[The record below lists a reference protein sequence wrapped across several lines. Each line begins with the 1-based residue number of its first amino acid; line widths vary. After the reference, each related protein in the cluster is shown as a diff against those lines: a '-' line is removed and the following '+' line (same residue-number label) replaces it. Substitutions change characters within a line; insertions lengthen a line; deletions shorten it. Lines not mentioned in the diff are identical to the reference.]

1 MKFPRLNL
9 FISCIVIFG
18 LAACTTT
25 PEKPTYADITF
36 SHLSPIK
43 LNVGEI
49 KVVNEFKST
58 LKSPHVE
65 HELPVKIDQSIIR
78 WSKDRLQ
85 AVGGSGA
92 YAILTIKDASAV
104 EAAMEKSKGLKGVF
118 TNDQSELYTFHVA
131 VELKIVEVNGSKGLA
146 TAESKRSKSVPEDIT
161 INNREKM
168 YFEQTELILQD
179 FDAEM
184 EKNIRAFLSEFI
196 R

>member
-1 MKFPRLNL
+1 MNL
-9 FISCIVIFG
+9 RPFKLIISCIVVFG
-18 LAACTTT
+18 LSACTTT
-25 PEKPTYADITF
+25 PEKLTYADITF
-36 SHLSPIK
+36 SHLTPIK

-65 HELPVKIDQSIIR
+65 HELPVKIDQSIMR

-85 AVGGSGA
+85 PVGGSGA

-131 VELKIVEVNGSKGLA
+131 VELQIVDVNGSKGLA
-146 TAESKRSKSVPEDIT
+146 TAEAQRSKSVPEDIT
-161 INNREKM
+161 LNNREKM
-168 YFEQTELILQD
+168 YFEQTELVMQD
-179 FDAEM
+179 YDAEM
-184 EKNIRAFLSEFI
+184 EKNIRAFLGEFI